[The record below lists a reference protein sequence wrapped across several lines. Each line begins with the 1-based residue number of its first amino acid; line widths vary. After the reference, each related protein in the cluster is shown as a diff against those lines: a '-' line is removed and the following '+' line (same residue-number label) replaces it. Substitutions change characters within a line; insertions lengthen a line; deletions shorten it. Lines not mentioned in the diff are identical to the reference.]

1 MADLPN
7 AHVALSSRAAALLTA
22 LEETE
27 QQTETDPQHLR
38 LHDLLRSLAHCGED
52 ARQFLSRHGA
62 RVIRAVAAVFQLAS
76 GRFGEPEQRIGAAA
90 ELAIRS
96 APSWWPAESWRA
108 LSAWQGCT
116 GALGVEVHVL
126 AWWMGASWQLPVGLT
141 RDAHDAASLANHPDA
156 RALLVPLLHDPE
168 RPVRATAAA
177 ALAGHPEA
185 LELLA
190 PLLQDLADDVRAAA
204 AAALASHPDARALL
218 APFLHDPHA
227 PAAPLRRPAAPPL
240 RSASPAALEPAGR
253 ERRPPGCV
261 GGGTS
266 RGPVH
271 LPADTW
277 VPSPVRIP

>member
-1 MADLPN
+1 M
-7 AHVALSSRAAALLTA
+7 ALSSRAAALLTA

-141 RDAHDAASLANHPDA
+141 RDAHDAARLW
-156 RALLVPLLHDPE
+156 
-168 RPVRATAAA
+168 A
-177 ALAGHPEA
+177 ALGQRDAA
-185 LELLA
+185 LSMAQRLELLRGSGS
-190 PLLQDLADDVRAAA
+190 PPCDVRAAA
-204 AAALASHPDARALL
+204 AASLANHP
-218 APFLHDPHA
+218 
-227 PAAPLRRPAAPPL
+227 
-240 RSASPAALEPAGR
+240 
-253 ERRPPGCV
+253 
-261 GGGTS
+261 
-266 RGPVH
+266 
-271 LPADTW
+271 
-277 VPSPVRIP
+277 